1 MAEKP
6 CPACAEKDAL
16 IARLRAELA
25 ARDLNLNWPPDWR
38 LRPNEGRALT
48 VLLRPGH
55 HTADELMD
63 AIYCDR
69 PRPACARQ
77 ILSNAV
83 RVLRLTLFGEQ
94 TYTRRS
100 YIESRGGGYELLP
113 KGRSM
118 LLERLSVHL
127 GLAVRLR
134 S

>member
-38 LRPNEGRALT
+38 LRPNEGRALA

-63 AIYCDR
+63 AIYESAKTGK
-69 PRPACARQ
+69 PAK
-77 ILSNAV
+77 
-83 RVLRLTLFGEQ
+83 
-94 TYTRRS
+94 
-100 YIESRGGGYELLP
+100 P
-113 KGRSM
+113 KKR
-118 LLERLSVHL
+118 
-127 GLAVRLR
+127 
-134 S
+134 